1 MSLNK
6 KYQNIKEKIVKPLVF
21 LFIIVGLGLGISEN
35 LKKPKFYEG
44 TGEGFE
50 NEIKV
55 TISAIVNKKGEVIIK
70 SIDTVHEETPA
81 FGGVAIDTFKGKL
94 INHAYSKPDTIA
106 GATYTSN
113 GFREAVDN
121 AVLEF
126 KKDNN
131 IK

>member
-1 MSLNK
+1 MPLNE
-6 KYQNIKEKIVKPLVF
+6 KYQNIRSKIVKPLVF
-21 LFIIVGLGLGISEN
+21 LLIIVGLGFGISES

-44 TGEGFE
+44 AGEGFE

-55 TISAIVNKKGEVIIK
+55 TISAIVNKKGEIIIK

-81 FGGVAIDTFKGKL
+81 IGGVALDTFKGKL
-94 INHAYSKPDTIA
+94 INHPYIKPDIIA

-113 GFREAVDN
+113 GFNEAMEG
-121 AVLEF
+121 AVSEF